1 MVAEKVHIDSIK
13 ITRKYDEFVYFYS
26 CPRAKLSPGFLS
38 LPPPPPS
45 HFPPPPPPPPPPP
58 VPGRKRL
65 PISSKKLFL
74 KIYFSPAQKREDFS
88 LRKLLKIKL
97 VSVLVT
103 RFDKFHHL
111 FSLDSFGCFIVP

>member
-38 LPPPPPS
+38 L
-45 HFPPPPPPPPPPP
+45 PPPPPPPP

-103 RFDKFHHL
+103 RFEKFHHL

>member
-13 ITRKYDEFVYFYS
+13 ITQKYDEFVYFYS

-38 LPPPPPS
+38 L
-45 HFPPPPPPPPPPP
+45 PP